1 MLTKN
6 LTEYAITLLIKDKA
20 DHFFSFLIFTFIVS
34 LLSAVLFISDAIQAE
49 LLEATRFQ
57 PDIVV
62 ENTLAGRAYK
72 LDEKDKQII
81 SNLAGISMVE
91 GTVEGYYYFA
101 QQRVWFHLVSDES
114 MSIQEMRM
122 GEGVREVLHTWHYDN
137 EFNFFTMEQKITLK
151 ITPASTKQTDILTN
165 DVIYLHPANIRA
177 ILGFKFDEYSKLYV
191 TVPNPNEVG
200 ELTLKIV
207 QELPTTK
214 ATSKEDIMADYQ
226 HLFYYK
232 GGIFMILYLVCM
244 VSFLIMLKNQISL
257 AYGERKKEIAILRSL
272 GYGIKDIIALKF
284 IQNFVVAISAFLMGV
299 LTAYIYVFML
309 QAPLLRA
316 IFLGSELS
324 YSVEFMPI
332 LDLKLLFLLFVFCV
346 IPFLAFVI
354 LPSWKIAIA
363 DMSEA
368 MR

>member
-1 MLTKN
+1 MPTKN
-6 LTEYAITLLIKDKA
+6 LTEYSIILLLKDRA
-20 DHFFSFLIFTFIVS
+20 DHFFSFLIFTFIVA

-49 LLEATRFQ
+49 LVEATRFQ

-72 LDEKDKQII
+72 LNDEDKLIV
-81 SNLAGISMVE
+81 SNLSGVSAVE
-91 GTVEGYYYFA
+91 GVVEGYYYFA
-101 QQRVWFHLVSDES
+101 QQRVWFHLISDES
-114 MSIQEMRM
+114 MKIKEMRI
-122 GEGVREVLHTWHYDN
+122 GEGVKKVLDTWHYKD
-137 EFNFFTMEQKITLK
+137 ELNFFTMKEKITLK
-151 ITPASTKQTDILTN
+151 IVPSQTKQSDILTN
-165 DVIYLHPANIRA
+165 DVIYMHPANIRA
-177 ILGFKFDEYSKLYV
+177 ILGFGFDEYSKLYV
-191 TVPNPNEVG
+191 SVPNPNEVG

-207 QELPTTK
+207 QELPTAK
-214 ATSKEDIMADYQ
+214 ATSKEEIMADYQ

-232 GGIFMILYLVCM
+232 GGLFMILYLVCM
-244 VSFLIMLKNQISL
+244 VSFFILLKNQISL
-257 AYGERKKEIAILRSL
+257 AYGEKKKEIAILRSL
-272 GYGIKDIIALKF
+272 GYGIKDIITMKF

-299 LTAYIYVFML
+299 LIAYVYVFVF

-324 YSVEFMPI
+324 RSVEFMPI
-332 LDLKLLFLLFVFCV
+332 VDLKLLFLLFVFCV